1 VSDWI
6 WTKRAF
12 YVEGRGGNALANISH
27 YDDCWRVFARVS
39 SQYVK
44 PDVSARLPVEWT
56 EEQVRAWVE
65 RWADAQAASIK
76 EAA

>member
-1 VSDWI
+1 VSGWE
-6 WTKRAF
+6 WTKRDF
-12 YVEGRGGNALANISH
+12 YIEGRCDAASANI
-27 YDDCWRVFARVS
+27 DRREECWRVFARVS

-56 EEQVRAWVE
+56 EEQVRAWAE